1 MSEPEIVLL
10 NDRTACVGPWNRIDA
25 VVFVHGIAGNF
36 RETWGSF
43 PHLIAT
49 DPDLPELD
57 ILLWGYRT
65 TLLPADVH
73 DTATIARHL
82 FSELRVR
89 LVRDVSAHLVA
100 HSMGGL
106 IVCEGLVQEM
116 RQGRAQ
122 VPPTS
127 NVRHLSLFA
136 VPTSGS
142 AVADAAAAWIESLG
156 LPGGT
161 LNDQIRSLGTAA
173 CDALIAE
180 VTDRVYGPTEE
191 GRTARR
197 IPIRMVV
204 AGEDSVVDDQ
214 DADMSSA
221 PFQDPP
227 ALELP
232 YGHSD
237 LKLPCSHYD
246 VRYLALANDVQVVVC
261 ERFAEIARRFFDG
274 EADERQDAETD
285 LEIRYGSLL
294 RRRYVR
300 AGGDPGRDPEGYAV
314 FCKLV
319 MRDCLAS
326 GRAVFDCANRATV
339 AARKRGY
346 LAGDG

>member
-1 MSEPEIVLL
+1 MSEPEIVPL
-10 NDRTACVGPWNRIDA
+10 NERSARVGRWNRIDA

-36 RETWGSF
+36 RDTWGLF

-49 DPDLPELD
+49 DPDLPALD

-65 TLLPADVH
+65 TLLPANVH

-89 LVRDVSAHLVA
+89 LAPDVSAHLVA

-106 IVCEGLVQEM
+106 IVCQGLIQEM

-142 AVADAAAAWIESLG
+142 AAADAAAAWIESLG

-161 LNDQIRSLGTAA
+161 LNDQIRSLGTAE
-173 CDALIAE
+173 CDALVAE
-180 VTDRVYGPTEE
+180 VTDRVYGPTDE

-204 AGEDSVVDDQ
+204 AREDLVVGEEDT
-214 DADMSSA
+214 DMSSA

-232 YGHSD
+232 YGHRD
-237 LKLPCSHYD
+237 LKLPRSHYD
-246 VRYLALANDVQVVVC
+246 VRYLALANDVQGVVGA
-261 ERFAEIARRFFDG
+261 RFAEIARRFLNDEG
-274 EADERQDAETD
+274 DERQDAEID

-294 RRRYVR
+294 RRRYAR
-300 AGGDPGRDPEGYAV
+300 AGGDPGRDPEDYAV
-314 FCKLV
+314 FCEMV

-326 GRAVFDCANRATV
+326 GRAVFDCANRAV
-339 AARKRGY
+339 IVLRKRGY
-346 LAGDG
+346 LAGAG